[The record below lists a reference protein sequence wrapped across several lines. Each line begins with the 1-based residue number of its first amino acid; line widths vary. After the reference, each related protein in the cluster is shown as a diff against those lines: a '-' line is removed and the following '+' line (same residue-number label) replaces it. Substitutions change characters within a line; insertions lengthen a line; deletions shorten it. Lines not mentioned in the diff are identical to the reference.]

1 MIERQHI
8 SSARAR
14 TRTAWGWWC
23 PRAACSPVEVG
34 GPEGGVSAVGG
45 EVAYG
50 VAELLIGGPAE
61 GDGTDFAGLAG
72 GGGDPGEA
80 GQRIGGGEAAAG
92 VADLGEQSG
101 GAYAAGA
108 EQAGEDRGA
117 GRVARRSGRRGPRFG
132 RRWCAAR
139 TRTRR

>member
-1 MIERQHI
+1 VGVLV
-8 SSARAR
+8 SA
-14 TRTAWGWWC
+14 G
-23 PRAACSPVEVG
+23 ACSPVEVG

-117 GRVARRSGRRGPRFG
+117 GRVARRSGRRGPRFE
-132 RRWCAAR
+132 R
-139 TRTRR
+139 